1 MNQNFESGNY
11 KKYTSK
17 NPLMGVVISKFMKE
31 LSETIAPL
39 EDVNS
44 IIDIGC
50 GEGFIV
56 SCLNRTDITGID
68 ISKKALNIAKRK
80 NPTCNFCTGSV
91 YDLSFKK
98 SSFDLVIATE
108 ILEHLENPDKAL
120 QEIKRISKGYCVF
133 SVPNEPYFR
142 TMNFLR
148 GKNLKRFGND
158 IEHLQN
164 WSSGEF
170 VKLVGRHFKV
180 MEVKKPFPWTM
191 VLCKK
196 EG

>member
-17 NPLMGVVISKFMKE
+17 NPLMGVVISNFIKE
-31 LSETIAPL
+31 LSKAISPL
-39 EDVNS
+39 EGVNS

-56 SCLNRTDITGID
+56 NCLNRTDITGVD
-68 ISKKALNIAKRK
+68 ISKRALSIAKQK
-80 NPTCNFCTGSV
+80 NPGCNFCTGSV
-91 YDLSFKK
+91 YNLSFKK

-108 ILEHLENPDKAL
+108 VLEHLESPDKAL

-142 TMNFLR
+142 TMNFFR
-148 GKNLKRFGND
+148 GKNLKRLGND

-170 VKLVGRHFKV
+170 VKLVGRHFNV
-180 MEVKKPFPWTM
+180 VEVKKPFPWTM

-196 EG
+196 EE